1 MWIHEPKLISTLGE
15 GSWWEPKEKS
25 TLKSEWDKIVNKTDN
40 KLFDVMANFIWTDS
54 SIKMDIQFL
63 KWENTK
69 DKQVLKFLLQS
80 QLLVGETEQ
89 KSKDNILSIS

>member
-1 MWIHEPKLISTLGE
+1 MK
-15 GSWWEPKEKS
+15 PKEKS

-69 DKQVLKFLLQS
+69 ISKFLSFYYKVNCWLEK
-80 QLLVGETEQ
+80 L
-89 KSKDNILSIS
+89 SKKVKIIY

>member
-1 MWIHEPKLISTLGE
+1 MWIHEPKLISTLGGRAVDE
-15 GSWWEPKEKS
+15 TKVKS

-40 KLFDVMANFIWTDS
+40 KLFDVMANFYLNWQFNKNGY
-54 SIKMDIQFL
+54 SIPE
-63 KWENTK
+63 WENTK

-89 KSKDNILSIS
+89 KR